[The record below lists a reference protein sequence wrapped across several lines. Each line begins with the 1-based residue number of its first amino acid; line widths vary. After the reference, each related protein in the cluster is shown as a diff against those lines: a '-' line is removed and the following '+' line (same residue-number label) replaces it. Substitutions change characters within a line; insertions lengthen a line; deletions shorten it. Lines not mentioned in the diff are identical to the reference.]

1 MYSGLSNKFRQ
12 PAFIDG
18 NWFRSLI
25 LLCIHRFLVLK
36 WYKIKS
42 PRTLTSEPGDFQ
54 FGIFIIGSCLGYHA
68 QPFNIP

>member
-42 PRTLTSEPGDFQ
+42 PSFL
-54 FGIFIIGSCLGYHA
+54 
-68 QPFNIP
+68 